1 MSDSGSQ
8 PRLELSYPCE
18 WPYILIGANEVE
30 LRSAAKDIVQNR
42 THTITLSN
50 TSAQGKYISLKVL
63 VVVRSDE
70 DRVCIF
76 QAFKNHPATKVVI

>member
-1 MSDSGSQ
+1 MADSDPQ

-18 WPYILIGANEVE
+18 WPYVLIGSDEAE
-30 LRSAAKDIVQNR
+30 LRSAVKNIVQNR

-50 TSAQGKYISLKVL
+50 TSAQGKYVSLKVL

-70 DRVCIF
+70 DRVGIF
-76 QAFKNHPATKVVI
+76 EAFKNSPATKVVI